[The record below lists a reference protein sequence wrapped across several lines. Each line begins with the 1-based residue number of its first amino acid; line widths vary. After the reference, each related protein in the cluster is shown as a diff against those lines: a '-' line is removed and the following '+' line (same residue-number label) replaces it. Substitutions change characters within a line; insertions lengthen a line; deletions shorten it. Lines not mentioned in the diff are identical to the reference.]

1 MNIKVLGA
9 GCHNCRVFENAVQE
23 TLSEMKIDANV
34 EEVEDINEIMA
45 YGIIRTPGLVIDNRV
60 VLSGKIPTNKEIKEL
75 IKHSIKNTEPKVKF
89 TSNQEQIA
97 RIGQALSH
105 PARIFILETLNSMH
119 TCCTTCDSIGDTPI
133 DHDTLAEHLKILKS
147 AGLIQGDIVPPKI
160 NFCLNRIN
168 VEIAKILITNFLK

>member
-9 GCHNCRVFENAVQE
+9 GCHHCRVFETAVKD
-23 TLSEMKIDANV
+23 TLTEMKIDANI
-34 EEVEDINEIMA
+34 EEVEDITEIMS
-45 YGIIRTPGLVIDNRV
+45 YGIIHTPGLVIDGNV
-60 VLSGKIPTNKEIKEL
+60 VLSGKIPTNKEIKE
-75 IKHSIKNTEPKVKF
+75 IIKNSMKNGEPKIHF

-97 RIGQALSH
+97 HLGLALSH

-119 TCCTTCDSIGDTPI
+119 TCCTSCDSIGETPI
-133 DHDTLAEHLKILKS
+133 DHETLSGHLKILKS

-168 VEIAKILITNFLK
+168 IEIAKILISNFLK